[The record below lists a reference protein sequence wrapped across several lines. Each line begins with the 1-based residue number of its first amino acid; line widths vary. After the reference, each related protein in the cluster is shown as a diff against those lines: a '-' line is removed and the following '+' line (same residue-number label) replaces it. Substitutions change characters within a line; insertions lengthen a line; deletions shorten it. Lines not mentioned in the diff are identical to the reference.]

1 MLTIVIPSY
10 NHAEFIVSCLDAAL
24 AVEPAATR
32 VLIIDDGSPDNTMGV
47 IQAYLE
53 TSTEATRVS
62 VVSKKNSG
70 LVNSL
75 NLALSMVETELVYF
89 IASDDVVIPEGMDI
103 MLKEMQRSPELK
115 FIIGDAVYFYG
126 DREDEGPVY
135 KKKHDTFFQL
145 SPLQRRSALYL
156 DYPAPILLQSTL
168 FKTSSLREIGGWDVG
183 LKWDDYPVFVKLFTQ
198 YDKFGKDF
206 TFLSGIN
213 VVRYRQHDVNS
224 YKDTFKQYGMVVQ
237 TLDAIAPEELRA
249 QSQAR
254 ALAFY
259 ILVALKTRD
268 FRVVVKIIKYVGLKQ
283 FLGGVSCIPY
293 VAYVHMLRDK
303 L

>member
-10 NHAEFIVSCLDAAL
+10 NHADFIVSCLDAAL

-32 VLIIDDGSPDNTMGV
+32 VLVIDDGSPDNTIDV
-47 IQAYLE
+47 IQDYLKA
-53 TSTEATRVS
+53 STEATRVS

-75 NLALSMVETELVYF
+75 NLALSMIETELVYF
-89 IASDDVVIPEGMDI
+89 IASDDVVIPEGMDK
-103 MLKEMQRSPELK
+103 MLKEMQRSPDLK
-115 FIIGDAVYFYG
+115 FVIGDAIYFYG

-135 KKKHDTFFQL
+135 KKKHKSFFEL
-145 SPLQRRSALYL
+145 SPIQRRNALYL

-168 FKTSSLREIGGWDVG
+168 FKTSSLRYIGGWDVN

-198 YDKFGKDF
+198 YDKYDKDF
-206 TFLSGIN
+206 TFLSGVN

-224 YKDTFKQYGMVVQ
+224 YKDTFKQYSMVVQ
-237 TLDAIAPEELRA
+237 TLDTIAPEELRA
-249 QSQAR
+249 KAHAQ

-259 ILVALKTRD
+259 ILVALKNSD
-268 FRVVVKIIKYVGLKQ
+268 FGVAVKIFRYAGLKR
-283 FLGGVSCIPY
+283 FFGGISSIPY